1 MLKKAELLKLKGQ
14 TQLRRVSKLIHPQ
27 EQQLDKQILSFS
39 SEEEDNQN
47 ENELIGKKDFHLYL
61 KTLMKQ
67 LERKQSKVDRAIIK
81 LA

>member
-1 MLKKAELLKLKGQ
+1 MSNETSREFRDDFDAFGLWPYQ
-14 TQLRRVSKLIHPQ
+14 FS
-27 EQQLDKQILSFS
+27 S